1 MPSLNIAWGENPV
14 VLLCDDPLKA
24 APCKETFVPRMRLAA
39 AVTFP
44 ANVVHLHAVRKLSVI
59 FIGGPGCIDILCNV
73 LLDVERTV
81 SCPITCVQIG
91 FVPNFNRLQCDIRV
105 LESGRGKRIGDG
117 ARLKE
122 SGGEIVFAKVYPPY
136 DLCV

>member
-1 MPSLNIAWGENPV
+1 MTHNLICEPAGDERMPFLNIAWGENPV
-14 VLLCDDPLKA
+14 VLCDDPLKA

-44 ANVVHLHAVRKLSVI
+44 ANVVHLYITRKLPVSIV
-59 FIGGPGCIDILCNV
+59 FTGGPECIDILGDV

-91 FVPNFNRLQCDIRV
+91 FVPNFNRL
-105 LESGRGKRIGDG
+105 
-117 ARLKE
+117 
-122 SGGEIVFAKVYPPY
+122 
-136 DLCV
+136 